1 MRRRAD
7 RRIALTVCKLSG
19 GSERSCSVASTAADG
34 CPSSTSRCCG
44 IGMPKRR
51 ETTSSRARLLCSG
64 GNMQG
69 FWPKVVM
76 AILVAGVTT
85 TATGTGNHASNVV
98 PGSPAV
104 CVTLKLPQ
112 LPQPDEPTT

>member
-1 MRRRAD
+1 
-7 RRIALTVCKLSG
+7 
-19 GSERSCSVASTAADG
+19 
-34 CPSSTSRCCG
+34 
-44 IGMPKRR
+44 
-51 ETTSSRARLLCSG
+51 
-64 GNMQG
+64 MQG